1 MIKHPNRIK
10 QVIDFSGFNNK
21 IHPSDID
28 AVLEFDNKYL
38 FLFEVK
44 MQGIKTPIGQE
55 FLLHRI
61 ADAWQTNENIVPKTR
76 QSFVVYCEHNTNN
89 EGVVNLMNTTVVGV
103 YHNKSIENYNCN
115 TYDLLKSIGKHYNI
129 NKLMVALN
137 IK

>member
-44 MQGIKTPIGQE
+44 LKGLETPVGQD
-55 FLLHRI
+55 LLLKRI
-61 ADAWQTNENIVPKTR
+61 ANSWQSKSKY
-76 QSFVVYCEHNTNN
+76 SFVIYCEHNTKQDEFVTLKNTN
-89 EGVVNLMNTTVVGV
+89 VVKI
-103 YHNKSIENYNCN
+103 YHDKKMYIKNIS
-115 TYDLLKSIGKHYNI
+115 TYQLLKDIGKHYKI
-129 NKLMVALN
+129 SKLMEALN
-137 IK
+137 NQ